1 MSKKKIL
8 MCIILLIFVACIG
21 TAIFLINDKSVKA
34 SEESANSKETATAQE
49 EKVDILEIT
58 DNYFIEQTNDIYLN
72 LNDYVGKTVKMQG
85 FVYTYLGEDGNTYYA
100 VVRNTPRMLS
110 VMTV

>member
-49 EKVDILEIT
+49 EKVDIL
-58 DNYFIEQTNDIYLN
+58 
-72 LNDYVGKTVKMQG
+72 
-85 FVYTYLGEDGNTYYA
+85 
-100 VVRNTPRMLS
+100 
-110 VMTV
+110 